1 MLQAVMVLLTRTTR
15 NMDDIVILKEPFFF
29 AFNLIT

>member
-1 MLQAVMVLLTRTTR
+1 MLQAVMVLLTRTTW

-29 AFNLIT
+29 AFKLIT